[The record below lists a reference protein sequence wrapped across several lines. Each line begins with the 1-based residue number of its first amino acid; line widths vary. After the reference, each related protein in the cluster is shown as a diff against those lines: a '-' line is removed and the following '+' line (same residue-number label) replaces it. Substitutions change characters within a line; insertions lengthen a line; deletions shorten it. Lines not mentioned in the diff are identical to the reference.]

1 MNTVKWAEEH
11 DSFFV
16 FTGCIFSESVLS
28 TLEKKKKINKKALL
42 KYYLL
47 HKGGLSTGDGNM
59 LIVYF
64 KEKRTVSEN
73 ERI

>member
-1 MNTVKWAEEH
+1 MKWSEEQ

-16 FTGCIFSESVLS
+16 LTGCIFSESVLS
-28 TLEKKKKINKKALL
+28 TLEKKKEKALV

-59 LIVYF
+59 LIVCF